1 MTLIPNAA
9 NLAADGD
16 GGLAISAGRLRG
28 AFRRLFAAD
37 WTERWMVVAN
47 DHAVATLSRDAG
59 GFDLSW
65 FDRADLADHGMAKL
79 TPRSDASLAD
89 LHQEI
94 ARKLHVPPRRIA
106 FLPIGE

>member
-9 NLAADGD
+9 NLAVEANST
-16 GGLAISAGRLRG
+16 LATPAGKLRG

-37 WTERWMVVAN
+37 WSERWMVVIN
-47 DHAVATLSRDAG
+47 DHAVGTLSRHADG
-59 GFDLSW
+59 MSLTWFEDFDSGLPEMV
-65 FDRADLADHGMAKL
+65 LA
-79 TPRSDASLAD
+79 SDTSLAD

-94 ARKLHVPPRRIA
+94 ARKLDVAPRRIA